1 MDNYQNP
8 YGTGEPEY
16 TPPLRVPPVKSPY
29 ANSDYVTPFEG
40 QRYEAPT
47 PNKPQKQ
54 KKERRETGRT
64 VLSVILILALVL
76 GCCAATGWLVDR
88 RWQERSQL
96 DNQALENKLN
106 VLQQQIDE
114 LQTPTVPNANPD
126 ISVSVP
132 AGMMTPGQVY
142 AQNVKAVVAIS
153 NQATT
158 TNIYGQV
165 SETASSGSGFII
177 SADGYV
183 VSNYHVVEGATALH
197 VLTSDGTEYKAELIG
212 YDASNDV
219 SLLKIDGEN
228 LPYVHIGSSDAL
240 VVGDQVA
247 AIGNPLGELTST
259 MTVGY
264 VSAKDRMVTTEGV
277 TINMLQTDAAIN
289 SGNSGGPLF
298 NMYGQ
303 VVGITTAKYSG
314 TSNSGASIEGIGFAI
329 PMDDVIG
336 IIEDL
341 REFGY
346 VTGAY
351 LGVMVKN
358 VDEAAQAYGLPAGAY
373 VEEAVAGW
381 AAAKAGI
388 RNQDII
394 VNLGGY
400 DVRSV
405 TDLTRALRRF
415 EAGQTTVVTVYRAG
429 QNINLT
435 ITLDERPVETPT
447 QQPQQDQQPQQPQQP
462 QWPQSG
468 SDGNYDYFNPFDFFF
483 PFFG

>member
-8 YGTGEPEY
+8 YGPYEPEN
-16 TPPLRVPPVKSPY
+16 TPPLRVPPVRSPY
-29 ANSDYVTPFEG
+29 AGSDYVTPFDTQG
-40 QRYEAPT
+40 YQIPPA
-47 PNKPQKQ
+47 KPQKKKKE
-54 KKERRETGRT
+54 KKERRGGRV
-64 VLSVILILALVL
+64 VLSAILIFAVMLSCSAVTA
-76 GCCAATGWLVDR
+76 CFVDL
-88 RWQERSQL
+88 RWRERSQL
-96 DNQALENKLN
+96 DMQVMENKLN

-114 LQTPTVPNANPD
+114 LQIPAVPDTNPD
-126 ISVSVP
+126 VSVS
-132 AGMMTPGQVY
+132 AQSDLMSPGQVY

-153 NQATT
+153 NQATA
-158 TNIYGQV
+158 NIYGQIT
-165 SETASSGSGFII
+165 ETASSGSGFVVTP
-177 SADGYV
+177 DGYV
-183 VSNYHVVEGATALH
+183 VSNYHVVEGAASLH
-197 VLTSDGTEYKAELIG
+197 VLTSDGVEYEAQLIG
-212 YDASNDV
+212 YDATNDV
-219 SLLKIDGEN
+219 ALLKIEAED
-228 LPYVHIGSSDAL
+228 LPYVRIGSSDAL

-259 MTVGY
+259 LTVGY

-298 NMYGQ
+298 NMKGQ

-346 VTGAY
+346 VAGAY

-358 VDEAAQAYGLPAGAY
+358 VEEAAQSYGLPAGAF
-373 VEEAVAGW
+373 VEEATSGS

-400 DVRSV
+400 DIKSV

-415 EAGQTTVVTVYRAG
+415 EAGQATTVTVYRAG
-429 QNINLT
+429 QTVNLT
-435 ITLDERPVETPT
+435 VILDERPVETPT
-447 QQPQQDQQPQQPQQP
+447 QQPQQTQPGTDPYGEYP
-462 QWPQSG
+462 YG
-468 SDGNYDYFNPFDFFF
+468 DFFNPFDFLF